1 MAKPGTF
8 GLLLWEQMKT
18 AGYGLSIF
26 GNLSRFILCLS
37 LHPSRLEVLHAN
49 ASHELICAKDS
60 SRIGCCMDLPLE
72 RARPAD
78 ALQVRRQLYSQMNRM
93 TLWRGREGRDQAAL
107 GVGGREEQP
116 LWSACLKSSPVQSSC
131 PILWDSIPKPD
142 LAGPTLP
149 SPGPF

>member
-1 MAKPGTF
+1 
-8 GLLLWEQMKT
+8 MKT

-37 LHPSRLEVLHAN
+37 LHPSRLQVLHAN
-49 ASHELICAKDS
+49 AGHELTCAKDS
-60 SRIGCCMDLPLE
+60 SRIGCCLDIPLG

-78 ALQVRRQLYSQMNRM
+78 ALQVCRQLYSQMNSM
-93 TLWRGREGRDQAAL
+93 ALWRGREGRGQAAL

-116 LWSACLKSSPVQSSC
+116 TSLAMQPLWSACLRFSPAQSSC
-131 PILWDSIPKPD
+131 PRLRDSLPKPD
-142 LAGPTLP
+142 LAGPMLP